1 MTTQH
6 NTQQPDLKS
15 ELNRITQSSKKS
27 FKDKFYHN
35 LLVITKSYIEQ
46 LIALNKNQKEIT
58 LLFPA
63 DKALFNAYLTKPFKT
78 DPKRKLPIEEEA
90 RVSQTK
96 WLMLYS
102 LKLFMSDLLSEIKQS
117 VKGKV
122 LIQKTDKSMQI
133 KGRPIIING
142 VLTTANDFWLPIYQ
156 ITITTDSNSEKE
168 NYHD

>member
-6 NTQQPDLKS
+6 NTQEPDLKS
-15 ELNRITQSSKKS
+15 ELKTIAKSSKKS
-27 FKDKFYHN
+27 FRDKFYHN

-46 LIALNKNQKEIT
+46 LIALNKNQKKIA

-63 DKALFNAYLTKPFKT
+63 DEALFNAYLTKPFKT
-78 DPKRKLPIEEEA
+78 DSKRKLPIEEET

-102 LKLFMSDLLSEIKQS
+102 LKLFMPDLLSDIKQS
-117 VKGKV
+117 IKGKV

-133 KGRPIIING
+133 KGRPMIING
-142 VLTTANDFWLPIYQ
+142 VLTTANDFWLPIYK
-156 ITITTDSNSEKE
+156 ITIITDLNSEKE
-168 NYHD
+168 IHHD